1 MSPPARLMIC
11 IAMAL
16 LVCLAFDGGYWHA
29 VGKVDTEIRAR
40 LAVSARTVE
49 NAVAEGLGEEG
60 REPLESLAK
69 ELNEDRHLRASL
81 VDNASAAIMASTPL
95 SPSEPAPRW
104 SYRLLASIS
113 MIARVDIPSPSSAT
127 LLETD
132 AHNEIGEASSD
143 IVHVRRR
150 PSHMVRSIRDAV
162 GKLQKDVRFILRRL
176 RPATLLD
183 LGPGRAVDDP
193 SARKIGPV

>member
-1 MSPPARLMIC
+1 
-11 IAMAL
+11 
-16 LVCLAFDGGYWHA
+16 
-29 VGKVDTEIRAR
+29 
-40 LAVSARTVE
+40 
-49 NAVAEGLGEEG
+49 
-60 REPLESLAK
+60 
-69 ELNEDRHLRASL
+69 
-81 VDNASAAIMASTPL
+81 
-95 SPSEPAPRW
+95 
-104 SYRLLASIS
+104 

-150 PSHMVRSIRDAV
+150 PSQMVRSIRDAV